1 MLVVPSTT
9 PGLEVCKHMCVCS
22 SRLYNQAA
30 TVYSYHYQFSAVAT
44 TATTAITTTTPTTS
58 SLSITSTTN
67 TETNMIY
74 VL

>member
-1 MLVVPSTT
+1 MLVVPLKP

-44 TATTAITTTTPTTS
+44 TATTAITTTS